1 DPTPTGRCA
10 DLGRPELLSQQPCNT
25 MLEHKGMRWGY
36 VFLRAASH
44 IGEEEALV
52 IMEQAVEMFL
62 VGEEER
68 NIKSSGF
75 EGRLYTEMRYEIIGS
90 LGGQRFDADLETP
103 YGRDKASF
111 LVSEQTQ
118 GLGGRISRN

>member
-1 DPTPTGRCA
+1 
-10 DLGRPELLSQQPCNT
+10 
-25 MLEHKGMRWGY
+25 M
-36 VFLRAASH
+36 FLRAASH

-68 NIKSSGF
+68 NIKNSGF
-75 EGRLYTEMRYEIIGS
+75 EGRLYSEMRYEIIGS

>member
-1 DPTPTGRCA
+1 
-10 DLGRPELLSQQPCNT
+10 
-25 MLEHKGMRWGY
+25 M
-36 VFLRAASH
+36 FLRAASH
-44 IGEEEALV
+44 IGEEEAKE
-52 IMEQAVEMFL
+52 IMVQAVEMFL

-68 NIKSSGF
+68 NMKSSGF

-103 YGRDKASF
+103 FGRDKASF

-118 GLGGRISRN
+118 GSGSVISRN

>member
-1 DPTPTGRCA
+1 
-10 DLGRPELLSQQPCNT
+10 
-25 MLEHKGMRWGY
+25 MLEHNGMRWGY

-118 GLGGRISRN
+118 GLGGGISRN

>member
-1 DPTPTGRCA
+1 
-10 DLGRPELLSQQPCNT
+10 
-25 MLEHKGMRWGY
+25 M
-36 VFLRAASH
+36 FLRAASF
-44 IGEEEALV
+44 IGNEEAME
-52 IMEQAVEMFL
+52 IMVQAVEMFL

-111 LVSEQTQ
+111 LVSEQTD
-118 GLGGRISRN
+118 GLGGAISRN

>member
-1 DPTPTGRCA
+1 
-10 DLGRPELLSQQPCNT
+10 
-25 MLEHKGMRWGY
+25 M
-36 VFLRAASH
+36 FLRAASH

-68 NIKSSGF
+68 NIKSSEF

>member
-1 DPTPTGRCA
+1 
-10 DLGRPELLSQQPCNT
+10 
-25 MLEHKGMRWGY
+25 

-68 NIKSSGF
+68 NIKNSGF
-75 EGRLYTEMRYEIIGS
+75 EGKLYTEMRYEIIGS

>member
-1 DPTPTGRCA
+1 
-10 DLGRPELLSQQPCNT
+10 
-25 MLEHKGMRWGY
+25 

-75 EGRLYTEMRYEIIGS
+75 EGRLYTEMRYEILGS

>member
-1 DPTPTGRCA
+1 
-10 DLGRPELLSQQPCNT
+10 
-25 MLEHKGMRWGY
+25 M
-36 VFLRAASH
+36 FLRAASH
-44 IGEEEALV
+44 IGEEEAKE
-52 IMEQAVEMFL
+52 IMVQAVEMFL

-103 YGRDKASF
+103 FGRDKASF
-111 LVSEQTQ
+111 LVSEQTR
-118 GLGGRISRN
+118 GSGSVISKN

>member
-1 DPTPTGRCA
+1 
-10 DLGRPELLSQQPCNT
+10 
-25 MLEHKGMRWGY
+25 M
-36 VFLRAASH
+36 FLQAASH
-44 IGEEEALV
+44 IGEEEALL

>member
-1 DPTPTGRCA
+1 
-10 DLGRPELLSQQPCNT
+10 
-25 MLEHKGMRWGY
+25 M
-36 VFLRAASH
+36 FLRAASH
-44 IGEEEALV
+44 LGEEEALV

-68 NIKSSGF
+68 NIKNSGF
-75 EGRLYTEMRYEIIGS
+75 EGRLYTEMRYEILGS
-90 LGGQRFDADLETP
+90 LGGQRFDADLETS

-118 GLGGRISRN
+118 GPGGRISRN

>member
-1 DPTPTGRCA
+1 
-10 DLGRPELLSQQPCNT
+10 
-25 MLEHKGMRWGY
+25 

-44 IGEEEALV
+44 IGEEEAKE
-52 IMEQAVEMFL
+52 IMVQAVEMFL

-103 YGRDKASF
+103 FGRDKASF

-118 GLGGRISRN
+118 GSGSVISRN

>member
-1 DPTPTGRCA
+1 
-10 DLGRPELLSQQPCNT
+10 
-25 MLEHKGMRWGY
+25 M
-36 VFLRAASH
+36 FLRAASH

-68 NIKSSGF
+68 NIKNSGF

>member
-1 DPTPTGRCA
+1 
-10 DLGRPELLSQQPCNT
+10 
-25 MLEHKGMRWGY
+25 M
-36 VFLRAASH
+36 FLRAATH

-111 LVSEQTQ
+111 LVSEQPQ

>member
-1 DPTPTGRCA
+1 
-10 DLGRPELLSQQPCNT
+10 
-25 MLEHKGMRWGY
+25 MRWGY

-118 GLGGRISRN
+118 GLGGGISRN

>member
-1 DPTPTGRCA
+1 
-10 DLGRPELLSQQPCNT
+10 
-25 MLEHKGMRWGY
+25 M
-36 VFLRAASH
+36 FLRAATH
-44 IGEEEALV
+44 IGEEEALL
-52 IMEQAVEMFL
+52 IMGQAIEMFL

>member
-1 DPTPTGRCA
+1 
-10 DLGRPELLSQQPCNT
+10 
-25 MLEHKGMRWGY
+25 M
-36 VFLRAASH
+36 FLRAASH
-44 IGEEEALV
+44 IGEEEAKE
-52 IMEQAVEMFL
+52 IMVQAVEMFL

-103 YGRDKASF
+103 FGRDKASF

-118 GLGGRISRN
+118 GSGSVISRI

>member
-1 DPTPTGRCA
+1 
-10 DLGRPELLSQQPCNT
+10 

-44 IGEEEALV
+44 IGEEEAKE
-52 IMEQAVEMFL
+52 IMVQAVDMFL

-103 YGRDKASF
+103 FGRDKASF

-118 GLGGRISRN
+118 GSGSVISRN

>member
-1 DPTPTGRCA
+1 
-10 DLGRPELLSQQPCNT
+10 

-36 VFLRAASH
+36 VFLRAASYL
-44 IGEEEALV
+44 GEEEAKE
-52 IMEQAVEMFL
+52 IMVQAVEMFL

-75 EGRLYTEMRYEIIGS
+75 EGRLFTEMRYEMIGE

-111 LVSEQTQ
+111 LVSEQTR
-118 GLGGRISRN
+118 GVGGVISRN

>member
-1 DPTPTGRCA
+1 
-10 DLGRPELLSQQPCNT
+10 
-25 MLEHKGMRWGY
+25 

-103 YGRDKASF
+103 YGRDRASF

>member
-1 DPTPTGRCA
+1 
-10 DLGRPELLSQQPCNT
+10 
-25 MLEHKGMRWGY
+25 M
-36 VFLRAASH
+36 FLRAASH

-118 GLGGRISRN
+118 GLGGIISRN